1 MKPRIKLAA
10 ALTAE
15 GRRLVLSEQDGAYA
29 ISLNGQELMHSRAHA
44 SELLLGELG
53 VESLKT
59 KPSARV
65 LVGGLGLG
73 FTLAQVVTDL
83 RPDAVIDVAEL
94 IPEIVDWNRE
104 FMRDLNGAALD
115 DPRVNVHLGD
125 ATRLIQKAPPATY
138 DAMMLDLDN
147 GPAAMVASG
156 NQYLYAKTGLARVK
170 RVLRAK
176 GRAIFW
182 SASKDAAFESRLK
195 SVGFQVKRV
204 PAKVHASAKRAA
216 YVLYVAE

>member
-1 MKPRIKLAA
+1 M
-10 ALTAE
+10 
-15 GRRLVLSEQDGAYA
+15 LSEQDGAFA

-53 VESLKT
+53 TESVKT
-59 KPSARV
+59 APGARV

-73 FTLAQVVTDL
+73 FTLSQVVTDL
-83 RPDAVIDVAEL
+83 GPDAVIDVAEL
-94 IPEIVDWNRE
+94 IPEVVDWNRD

-115 DPRVNVHLGD
+115 DPRVNVHVGD
-125 ATRLIQKAPPATY
+125 ATRLIQKAPPASY

-156 NQYLYAKTGLARVK
+156 NQYLYSKTGLVTMK
-170 RVLRAK
+170 RVLRSH

-195 SVGFQVKRV
+195 TVGFQVKSV
-204 PAKVHASAKRAA
+204 PAKVHANAKRAA
-216 YVLYVAE
+216 YVLYIAE